1 MGHAVASHVGR
12 VSVTVAVWLT
22 WPCVRAR
29 CARVVLQG
37 QNVECFRLWEAAEY
51 GSIPVIDTDEDVKD
65 DGNTH
70 DKRKRFPSCWDALTP
85 FHQTDAPF
93 LFVSGRE
100 NAWRAM
106 SKLLRNP
113 AALNARSLAL
123 RAWYDRIMRRF
134 GTQLEDLLDAKM
146 MVHAWARASPTLTA
160 SSSGRPLQLKA
171 LQQQVVQLSLPGSG
185 EDKLHRFLG
194 AVFKWAFKYLGSP
207 IQTSCL
213 GTMHHRGVNMTVCD
227 FVAADQGRHLPL
239 LFTLTKVG
247 CAAINQLSGCTTS
260 AAAAATAIGAS
271 PAAALAASLAD
282 GHSSDSTM
290 HLNAAAASRRTMA
303 EARSEPLIYPQLS
316 HLKTLTSQEPHAKF
330 VLLVRNA
337 DEWARTGGEGTGGV
351 LSSRS
356 QAKDETRKSLAAGP
370 PTNVEGR
377 AAWYNS
383 ANSQIT
389 AHFADQ
395 SSASKF
401 IRHNLAEDDP
411 VRLLRFLDL
420 PDGFASTLKALA
432 KENSKD

>member
-1 MGHAVASHVGR
+1 M
-12 VSVTVAVWLT
+12 TVAVWLT

-213 GTMHHRGVNMTVCD
+213 GTMHHRGVNVTLCD
-227 FVAADQGRHLPL
+227 VMAAAQGRHLPL
-239 LFTLTKVG
+239 LSTLTKAG

-260 AAAAATAIGAS
+260 KLAGGYHSASTLPMQTA
-271 PAAALAASLAD
+271 AASLTGAV
-282 GHSSDSTM
+282 
-290 HLNAAAASRRTMA
+290 AASRP
-303 EARSEPLIYPQLS
+303 EQLLYPQLS
-316 HLKTLTSQEPHAKF
+316 HLQTLTSQEPHAKF

-337 DEWARTGGEGTGGV
+337 DDWARAGAEGTGGGRSSSDRGTEEV
-351 LSSRS
+351 PTLESLS
-356 QAKDETRKSLAAGP
+356 AGP
-370 PTNVEGR
+370 PADVEGR